1 MKQVFILIQ
10 QEICMY
16 ELTLAVMSSMSPV
29 QVQARQ
35 KSHNMERGGG
45 YEAPLLF
52 VVLLTIDS

>member
-1 MKQVFILIQ
+1 
-10 QEICMY
+10 MY

-45 YEAPLLF
+45 YEAPLLS
-52 VVLLTIDS
+52 VVLVTIDS